1 MNRLMVLGYIMIGI
15 SLVGFGTWWES
26 ADWSDSGHINWIG
39 QLTLQH
45 YENKSV
51 MFSQNVTFY
60 LLPYSVQTTSHGTW
74 NFTVDVHP
82 DALMTWVPT
91 LGLSVSVTHDRD
103 GMTFPVIQ
111 K

>member
-1 MNRLMVLGYIMIGI
+1 MKLFVIPTLIVLVLSIG
-15 SLVGFGTWWES
+15 VAVWWQS
-26 ADWSDSGHINWIG
+26 PDWSDSGHINWVG
-39 QLTLQH
+39 TLQYQH

-51 MFSQNVTFY
+51 WFEQNVTFY
-60 LLPYSVQTTSHGTW
+60 LLPYSVQTTSHGVF
-74 NFTVDVHP
+74 NFSVDVHP

-91 LGLSVSVTHDRD
+91 IGLSVSVTQNRD